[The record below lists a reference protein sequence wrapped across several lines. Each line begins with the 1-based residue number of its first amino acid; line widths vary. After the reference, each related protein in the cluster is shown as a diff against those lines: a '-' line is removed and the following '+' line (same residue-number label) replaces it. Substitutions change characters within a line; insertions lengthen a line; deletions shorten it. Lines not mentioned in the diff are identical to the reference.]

1 MYCQK
6 LIFLF
11 IAITKKNRYNDNLI
25 HITFQLFWAKRK
37 RGVCVFCRWNFGRG
51 FIERIRAFG
60 CGIEGTE
67 EAVLTFV
74 LHGGFTDAL
83 FRKWLA
89 ICRARGSN
97 LDSALCHITP
107 GFVYPTRVFSLF
119 PSHSASVVCLACAFI
134 AHNRDFDER
143 AVRRKLILQP
153 LVGRLLIIHFV
164 PFIVTA
170 TLRNIEIFC
179 QWN

>member
-1 MYCQK
+1 M
-6 LIFLF
+6 
-11 IAITKKNRYNDNLI
+11 
-25 HITFQLFWAKRK
+25 
-37 RGVCVFCRWNFGRG
+37 
-51 FIERIRAFG
+51 
-60 CGIEGTE
+60 EGTE

-89 ICRARGSN
+89 ICRARGSD

-119 PSHSASVVCLACAFI
+119 PSHSTSVVCLACSFI
-134 AHNRDFDER
+134 AHDRDFDER

-153 LVGRLLIIHFV
+153 PCRSLAYYLLRLVYSYCYF
-164 PFIVTA
+164 T
-170 TLRNIEIFC
+170 EIF
-179 QWN
+179 QLN